1 VSYSFILNPHHKDF
15 RIYLIWILQAPPSF
29 GAITMNKINPIHYN
43 IHLEPD
49 LSNFKFE
56 GSTDIII
63 TSKGP
68 IDNVELNVH
77 ELAVWKCRVKME
89 EKFLECTFNVN
100 PKKQLLT
107 IDLPKAMSEIS
118 VKIDYIG
125 KINDQL
131 VGLYRSKYVEDD
143 QEKFIAITQF
153 EEDYARQVFPCFD
166 HPSKKATFDIEFI
179 IDKHFSGIANTRIET
194 ETDLKHD
201 KKLIK
206 FKTTPKM
213 SSYLLFF
220 GIGDFEYL
228 EASSEVIRYR
238 IATTPGK
245 TQYADY
251 ALDFGRKSI
260 EFGEKYTGIPFPID
274 KMDQIAV
281 PDFAFGAME
290 NYAAITY
297 RENILLVYPG
307 ITSKAGIERIAEVIA
322 HEVAHQ
328 WFGNLVSPADWKYI
342 WLNESFA
349 TLFGY
354 AIADHYHPEWEI
366 WEGFLAG
373 DVDSAFERDSLLETF
388 PIELP
393 GNGEITKITVA
404 TAPIIYSKGGAI
416 LQMIQGYLGE
426 EKFKK
431 GIQYFLNKHKFEC
444 VESSAYWLSIEKA
457 TGEPISDMMKT
468 WIHQPG
474 YPLLTV
480 HKSSDHL
487 SLAQS
492 RFSYLPNSSENLWMI
507 PLTVTFYKESQLI
520 ETQRLAFNEKSLEIP
535 LPDGTTAYKFNIEQ
549 SGFYRVKY
557 EKRNLHALG
566 KLVKQ
571 KILSPRDRYGLHND
585 LYAFVR
591 SEDYTIDDYLDF
603 MEYYTEEDDYLPLV
617 AMSANLVHA
626 FKVIESRR
634 ERISTIGF
642 KTFSKILEKIGYE
655 PQKDEPHKV
664 TNLRRSLLISSFLFN
679 DEGVAEFGRTQFLN
693 YLDGKRVDPD
703 ILSPIMR
710 IGAAQLPNSY
720 TVLSEKVS
728 HSETPEPEK
737 VNILQALTS
746 FEDKETLLK
755 SLNLVLENVPL
766 GNKIYGLRMVAQNLA
781 FVDDLWDWFVEHREK
796 LEKLHPT
803 HFESVISGVVSLSGL
818 NRVAEVNSFFESYIK
833 ENELAKDTIKMTLER
848 LEINSRL
855 RMS

>member
-1 VSYSFILNPHHKDF
+1 
-15 RIYLIWILQAPPSF
+15 
-29 GAITMNKINPIHYN
+29 MNHVNPIHYN

-63 TSKGP
+63 TSKEP

-77 ELAVWKCRVKME
+77 ELAVWKCQVKME
-89 EKFLECTFNVN
+89 EKFLECSFNIN
-100 PKKQLLT
+100 PQKQLLR
-107 IDLPKAMSEIS
+107 IDLPEAMSEIS
-118 VKIDYIG
+118 VKINYIG

-131 VGLYRSKYVEDD
+131 VGLYRSKYIKDD
-143 QEKFIAITQF
+143 QEKFIAVTQF

-179 IDKHFSGIANTRIET
+179 IDKNHSGIANTRIET
-194 ETDLKHD
+194 ETDLEYD

-220 GIGDFEYL
+220 GIGEFEYL
-228 EASSEVIRYR
+228 ESSSEAIRYR

-245 TQYADY
+245 TRYAEY

-274 KMDQIAV
+274 KLDQIAV

-328 WFGNLVSPADWKYI
+328 WFGNLVSPANWKYI

-354 AIADHYHPEWEI
+354 AIADHYHPEWAI
-366 WEGFLAG
+366 WETFLVD
-373 DVDSAFERDSLLETF
+373 DVDSAFERDSLIETF

-393 GNGEITKITVA
+393 GKDEVTKITAA

-444 VESSAYWLSIEKA
+444 VESSAYWQGIENA

-468 WIHQPG
+468 WIYQSG

-480 HKSSDHL
+480 RKSGNHL
-487 SLAQS
+487 SIEQS

-507 PLTVTFYKESQLI
+507 PLTITFYKEARLI
-520 ETQRLAFNEKSLEIP
+520 ETQRLVFNEKSMTIS
-535 LPDGTTAYKFNIEQ
+535 LPEGVTAYKLNFEQ

-557 EKRNLHALG
+557 EK
-566 KLVKQ
+566 
-571 KILSPRDRYGLHND
+571 
-585 LYAFVR
+585 
-591 SEDYTIDDYLDF
+591 T
-603 MEYYTEEDDYLPLV
+603 
-617 AMSANLVHA
+617 
-626 FKVIESRR
+626 
-634 ERISTIGF
+634 
-642 KTFSKILEKIGYE
+642 
-655 PQKDEPHKV
+655 
-664 TNLRRSLLISSFLFN
+664 
-679 DEGVAEFGRTQFLN
+679 
-693 YLDGKRVDPD
+693 
-703 ILSPIMR
+703 
-710 IGAAQLPNSY
+710 
-720 TVLSEKVS
+720 
-728 HSETPEPEK
+728 
-737 VNILQALTS
+737 
-746 FEDKETLLK
+746 
-755 SLNLVLENVPL
+755 
-766 GNKIYGLRMVAQNLA
+766 
-781 FVDDLWDWFVEHREK
+781 
-796 LEKLHPT
+796 
-803 HFESVISGVVSLSGL
+803 
-818 NRVAEVNSFFESYIK
+818 
-833 ENELAKDTIKMTLER
+833 
-848 LEINSRL
+848 
-855 RMS
+855 

>member
-1 VSYSFILNPHHKDF
+1 MFKGF
-15 RIYLIWILQAPPSF
+15 
-29 GAITMNKINPIHYN
+29 TEIN
-43 IHLEPD
+43 
-49 LSNFKFE
+49 
-56 GSTDIII
+56 I
-63 TSKGP
+63 TSKEP
-68 IDNVELNVH
+68 LDSVELNIH
-77 ELAVWKCRVKME
+77 ELAVWKCCVKME
-89 EKFLECTFNVN
+89 EKLLECSFTNN
-100 PKKQLLT
+100 PKKQILK
-107 IDLPKAMSEIS
+107 INLPEAMNKIS
-118 VKIDYIG
+118 VKIDYMG

-131 VGLYRSKYVEDD
+131 VGLYRSKYIEED
-143 QEKFIAITQF
+143 QEKFIAVTQF
-153 EEDYARQVFPCFD
+153 EEDYARQVFPCYD
-166 HPSKKATFDIEFI
+166 HPSKKATFDIEFLV
-179 IDKHFSGIANTRIET
+179 DKQFSGIANTRIET
-194 ETDLKHD
+194 ETDSENN

-228 EASSEVIRYR
+228 ESSSEAIRYR

-251 ALDFGRKSI
+251 ALDFGQKSI
-260 EFGEKYTGIPFPID
+260 EFGEKYTGIDFPID
-274 KMDQIAV
+274 KLDQIAV

-393 GNGEITKITVA
+393 GKGEITKITAA
-404 TAPIIYSKGGAI
+404 TTPIIYSKGGAI

-431 GIQYFLNKHKFEC
+431 GIQYFLNKHKFGC
-444 VESSAYWLSIEKA
+444 VESSAYWQGIEA
-457 TGEPISDMMKT
+457 STGEPISEMMKT
-468 WIHQPG
+468 WIYQPG
-474 YPLLTV
+474 YPLITALKTDN
-480 HKSSDHL
+480 SL
-487 SLAQS
+487 SFEQC
-492 RFSYLPNSSENLWMI
+492 RFSYLPNSSSNLWMI
-507 PLTVTFYKESQLI
+507 PLTITFYKGTQKI
-520 ETQRLAFNEKSLEIP
+520 ETKKFVFNEKSMEIS
-535 LPDGTTAYKFNIEQ
+535 LPNGITAYKLNFEQ

-557 EKRNLHALG
+557 EKENLDALG

-591 SEDYTIDDYLDF
+591 SEDYSIDDYLDF
-603 MEYYTEEDDYLPLV
+603 MEYYTEEEDYLPLV
-617 AMSANLVHA
+617 AMSANLAHA

-642 KTFSKILEKIGYE
+642 QTFSKILKKIGYE
-655 PQKDEPHKV
+655 PQKDEHHKV

-679 DEGVAEFGRTQFLN
+679 DEGVAEFGRKQFLN
-693 YLDGKRVDPD
+693 YLDGKSVDPD

-710 IGAAQLPNSY
+710 IGAAQLPNSFSF
-720 TVLSEKVS
+720 LSDKLS
-728 HSETPEPEK
+728 RTETPEPEK

-746 FEDKETLLK
+746 IEEKETLLNA
-755 SLNLVLENVPL
+755 LDFVLEKVPL
-766 GNKIYGLRMVAQNLA
+766 GNRIYALRVVSQNLA
-781 FVDDLWDWFVEHREK
+781 FIDDLWDWFLEHLKK
-796 LEKLHPT
+796 LEKLHPI
-803 HFESVISGVVSLSGL
+803 HLESVISGVVSLAGL
-818 NRVAEVNSFFESYIK
+818 DKVEEVKSFFESYME

-848 LEINSRL
+848 LEINSQL
-855 RMS
+855 RQS